1 MRGSAK
7 YGVLFVVV
15 LVAAIV
21 FGAYGVVVVN
31 FAYEREVG
39 GYIRN
44 AYEVNKP
51 ENMISELNKAVTGMH
66 RLGLTDEMFAAYVPW
81 ERTPDRSMGFQYEYI
96 AQLINRT
103 ESVIL
108 WRTLA
113 YNGNSTPETLADV
126 YEQKMDN
133 LRSFMTEGC
142 SDRLVCTD
150 WIARDVYYV
159 YRATPFYFGWLFGL
173 GAALGLLM
181 SLGLFAYVN
190 LGAMWRAAR
199 VRPPLPMEVLT
210 RLRRWV
216 ILPLYLLS
224 LVLMGLPFLLGAIR
238 P

>member
-159 YRATPFYFGWLFGL
+159 YRATPFYFGWLFGF
-173 GAALGLLM
+173 GAALGILL
-181 SLGLFAYVN
+181 SLGLFAYVKFAN
-190 LGAMWRAAR
+190 SERWRAAR
-199 VRPPLPMEVLT
+199 GRPPMPVEVLWMV
-210 RLRRWV
+210 R
-216 ILPLYLLS
+216 
-224 LVLMGLPFLLGAIR
+224 
-238 P
+238 

>member
-1 MRGSAK
+1 MVGSAK

-51 ENMISELNKAVTGMH
+51 ENMISELNKAVAGM
-66 RLGLTDEMFAAYVPW
+66 RRIGLTDEMYAAYVPW

-181 SLGLFAYVN
+181 SVGLFAYVN
-190 LGAMWRAAR
+190 LAGMWRAAR
-199 VRPPLPMEVLT
+199 VRSPLPMEVLT

>member
-1 MRGSAK
+1 MGGSAK
-7 YGVLFVVV
+7 YGLLFILV
-15 LVAAIV
+15 LVATIA
-21 FGAYGVVVVN
+21 FAAYGAIVVN

-51 ENMISELNKAVTGMH
+51 ENMISELNKAVAGMR
-66 RLGLTDEMFAAYVPW
+66 RLGLTDDMYAAYVPW
-81 ERTPDRSMGFQYEYI
+81 ERTPDRSMEFQYEYI

-159 YRATPFYFGWLFGL
+159 YQATPFYFGWLFGL

-190 LGAMWRAAR
+190 LAGRWRAAR
-199 VRPPLPMEVLT
+199 VRPPIPMEVLT
-210 RLRRWV
+210 RVRRWV

-224 LVLMGLPFLLGAIR
+224 FALMGLPFLLGLIR